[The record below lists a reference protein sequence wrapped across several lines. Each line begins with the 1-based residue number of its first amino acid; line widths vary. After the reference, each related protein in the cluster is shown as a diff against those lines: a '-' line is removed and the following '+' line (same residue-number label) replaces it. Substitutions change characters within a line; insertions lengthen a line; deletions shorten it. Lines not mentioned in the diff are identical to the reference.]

1 MAKMNIKKGDKV
13 LVITGKDTGKT
24 AEVLSCFPEENK
36 VTVKGLNIIV
46 KHNKPKSAQ
55 DKGGIV
61 KKEGKIPA
69 SNVMVVCP
77 SCDKAT
83 RIAHA
88 ISENGNKTRTC
99 KHCGANLDN
108 AKKATKKSTAKAEA
122 KPTTA
127 KVETKKAETKTTA
140 KKETA
145 TETKT
150 VKSAEVKAET
160 KSTAKVE
167 KTDAKAEV
175 KEVKSTSTKKVEKA
189 EPAKKVEDK
198 KTTTKSADKKTT
210 STAKSAK

>member
-61 KKEGKIPA
+61 KKEGKILA

-83 RIAHA
+83 RVAHQVEEGKK
-88 ISENGNKTRTC
+88 SRVC

-108 AKKATKKSTAKAEA
+108 AKKATKKSTTTKTEA
-122 KPTTA
+122 KPA

-140 KKETA
+140 KKETSSA
-145 TETKT
+145 TKT
-150 VKSAEVKAET
+150 VD
-160 KSTAKVE
+160 AKVE
-167 KTDAKAEV
+167 NKTTATAKTAEA
-175 KEVKSTSTKKVEKA
+175 KETKVVKA
-189 EPAKKVEDK
+189 EPAKKTEEK
-198 KTTTKSADKKTT
+198 KTSASAEKKTT
-210 STAKSAK
+210 STKSAK

>member
-1 MAKMNIKKGDKV
+1 MAKLNIKKGDKV

-61 KKEGKIPA
+61 KKEGKILA

-83 RIAHA
+83 RVAHK
-88 ISENGNKTRTC
+88 INEDGSKNRIC
-99 KHCGANLDN
+99 KHCGANLDS
-108 AKKATKKSTAKAEA
+108 AKKTTKKSTTAKTE
-122 KPTTA
+122 T
-127 KVETKKAETKTTA
+127 KVETKKAEPKTTA

-145 TETKT
+145 TTTKEVKKTETKT
-150 VKSAEVKAET
+150 EEKVEVKKET
-160 KSTAKVE
+160 TKKVE
-167 KTDAKAEV
+167 AKEPAKKAE
-175 KEVKSTSTKKVEKA
+175 KTKVEKA
-189 EPAKKVEDK
+189 EPAKKVET
-198 KTTTKSADKKTT
+198 KTTTKSADKTA
-210 STAKSAK
+210 STKSAK

>member
-83 RIAHA
+83 RIAHL
-88 ISENGNKTRTC
+88 ISENNDKSRIC

-108 AKKATKKSTAKAEA
+108 AKKATKKSSTAKAET
-122 KPTTA
+122 KTA
-127 KVETKKAETKTTA
+127 TKVETKKAETKTTA
-140 KKETA
+140 KKGTAPKTAETA
-145 TETKT
+145 VKKET
-150 VKSAEVKAET
+150 VKAEAKVDSSVKAEKT
-160 KSTAKVE
+160 TAKASA
-167 KTDAKAEV
+167 KTE
-175 KEVKSTSTKKVEKA
+175 TKKVEKA

-198 KTTTKSADKKTT
+198 KPTTKTAEKKTT
-210 STAKSAK
+210 STKSAK

>member
-83 RIAHA
+83 RIAHLV
-88 ISENGNKTRTC
+88 SENGNKNRVC

-108 AKKATKKSTAKAEA
+108 AKKATKKA
-122 KPTTA
+122 TTA
-127 KVETKKAETKTTA
+127 KAETKTATKVETKEPA

-145 TETKT
+145 SKTAVKAATKKEPVKTEAKVATTAKTEKTTPKTETKT
-150 VKSAEVKAET
+150 EV
-160 KSTAKVE
+160 
-167 KTDAKAEV
+167 
-175 KEVKSTSTKKVEKA
+175 KKVEKA
-189 EPAKKVEDK
+189 EPAKKAEDK
-198 KTTTKSADKKTT
+198 KSTTKTAEKKTT
-210 STAKSAK
+210 STKSAK

>member
-1 MAKMNIKKGDKV
+1 MAKLNIKKGDKV

-61 KKEGKIPA
+61 KKEGKILA

-83 RIAHA
+83 RVAHK
-88 ISENGNKTRTC
+88 INEDGSKNRIC

-108 AKKATKKSTAKAEA
+108 AKKATKKSTTAKTE
-122 KPTTA
+122 T
-127 KVETKKAETKTTA
+127 KVETKKAEPKTTA

-145 TETKT
+145 TTTKEVKKTETKT
-150 VKSAEVKAET
+150 EAKAPAKKAE
-160 KSTAKVE
+160 
-167 KTDAKAEV
+167 KT
-175 KEVKSTSTKKVEKA
+175 KVEKA
-189 EPAKKVEDK
+189 EPAKKVAT
-198 KTTTKSADKKTT
+198 KTTTKSADKTA
-210 STAKSAK
+210 STKSAK